1 MEFLFGIV
9 GFLLGAGLL
18 SWLQQ
23 RQLANTQ
30 QRLQQVQK
38 ALEQTE
44 ALNQQQATEL
54 KQLRETQTQ
63 TEELEQYYQTQIQ
76 KLEQFYQA
84 QLKELEQS
92 PKPSPEPVLQE
103 EALRQTEAYWEE
115 IHDNEPEN
123 YLINPFL
130 SKESEKK
137 QESQETPTAEL
148 DLAQFLESEIHQDLG
163 IVSLPELPE
172 LGQEQHHQPEL
183 DFFKTL
189 SFDTVTVADLPE
201 IPNNHS
207 EDEDT
212 LPDLFSDR
220 KSESK

>member
-148 DLAQFLESEIHQDLG
+148 DLAQFLESEIHQ
-163 IVSLPELPE
+163 
-172 LGQEQHHQPEL
+172 
-183 DFFKTL
+183 
-189 SFDTVTVADLPE
+189 E
-201 IPNNHS
+201 IGRAHV
-207 EDEDT
+207 
-212 LPDLFSDR
+212 
-220 KSESK
+220 